1 MVRAADFVCFSAIF
15 VTKNNVGF
23 LAHLSLLRV
32 SFEES
37 VNVRRPS
44 VVRPQLLVN
53 TLAVAFLPQSSSNLV
68 RMLI

>member
-1 MVRAADFVCFSAIF
+1 MVSAHYLENYLSQSFHSLCFFFSSPE
-15 VTKNNVGF
+15 
-23 LAHLSLLRV
+23 LAQGELLG
-32 SFEES
+32 S
-37 VNVRRPS
+37 VNVRRPSS